1 MQHKWTLQ
9 AHSQMS
15 SSHSSSS
22 RSCHIDEVDC
32 WQSACGQRERQGE
45 REREWESAA
54 EIVALAGRKCCQRN
68 RNVLP
73 PLSQIPC
80 PFSLLYM
87 PLYFCCSPSFRSVIL
102 PSSTLAWSVATTKF
116 CCLSPF
122 FIFLAASCGCSEYG
136 MRQERGRAAW
146 QIDAWHCPAL
156 ATDLNGFWTFVT
168 AAYPTGR
175 PFHLLLLA
183 LIVFAAA
190 KHFDELL
197 AMNDE
202 VKSSMWP
209 ENIMLIVLWEQWANK
224 LYSSIG
230 KGKNMIISYH
240 YQTSLSISCHLISSC
255 RLQLISKIPEFK
267 DLEISLLIAQH
278 IILSKGR
285 TQI

>member
-1 MQHKWTLQ
+1 M
-9 AHSQMS
+9 
-15 SSHSSSS
+15 
-22 RSCHIDEVDC
+22 
-32 WQSACGQRERQGE
+32 
-45 REREWESAA
+45 
-54 EIVALAGRKCCQRN
+54 
-68 RNVLP
+68 
-73 PLSQIPC
+73 
-80 PFSLLYM
+80 
-87 PLYFCCSPSFRSVIL
+87 
-102 PSSTLAWSVATTKF
+102 
-116 CCLSPF
+116 
-122 FIFLAASCGCSEYG
+122 
-136 MRQERGRAAW
+136 
-146 QIDAWHCPAL
+146 
-156 ATDLNGFWTFVT
+156 
-168 AAYPTGR
+168 
-175 PFHLLLLA
+175 
-183 LIVFAAA
+183 FAAA